1 MTGSMTETLHTENLL
16 GVLRYDE
23 PMSSHTS
30 WRVGG
35 PAKYFYTPRDRD
47 DLARFL
53 NQLPNATPIVWVGLG
68 SNLLIRD
75 GGFLGAVICTHKG
88 LSRLEDRGDGE
99 IYAQAGVPC
108 AKVARF
114 CTSAGLAGAVFLAGI
129 PGSMGGALAM
139 NAGAFG
145 GETWDIVKTAETID
159 HDGKVQVRNA
169 DEFNVAYRSV
179 VIPDGEWFTAATLQL
194 EAAPDEDGKQRISE
208 LLRQRGAS
216 QPIQTANAGSVFR
229 NPEGDYAARLIETA
243 GLKGAREG
251 GAVVSEKHANFIINA
266 GDARA
271 ADIERLIQRIQE
283 TVLQVHAVEL
293 EPEVRLVGE
302 PL

>member
-1 MTGSMTETLHTENLL
+1 METLNIENLR
-16 GVLRYDE
+16 GVLRYNE
-23 PMSSHTS
+23 SMSRHTS

-35 PAKYFYTPRDRD
+35 PAKYFYTPNDCD

-53 NQLPNATPIVWVGLG
+53 AQLPQTVPIVWVGLG
-68 SNLLIRD
+68 SNLLVRD
-75 GGFLGAVICTHKG
+75 TGFPGAVICTHKG
-88 LSRLEDRGDGE
+88 LSELTVHGDGDV
-99 IYAQAGVPC
+99 YVQAGVPC
-108 AKVARF
+108 AKVARA
-114 CTSAGLAGAVFLAGI
+114 CSRAGLAGAVFFAGI

-145 GETWDIVKTAETID
+145 GETWDVIRTVETID
-159 HDGKVQVRNA
+159 RQGNVRVRKA
-169 DEFNVAYRSV
+169 EEFLIAYRSV

-194 EAAPDEDGKQRISE
+194 QPAPNEDGKREISQ

-229 NPEGDYAARLIETA
+229 NPEGDFAARLIETA
-243 GLKGAREG
+243 GLKGVREG
-251 GAVVSEKHANFIINA
+251 GAVVSGKHANFIIND
-266 GDARA
+266 GDASA
-271 ADIERLIQRIQE
+271 ADIERLILRIQK
-283 TVLQVHAVEL
+283 TVRNKHGVEL